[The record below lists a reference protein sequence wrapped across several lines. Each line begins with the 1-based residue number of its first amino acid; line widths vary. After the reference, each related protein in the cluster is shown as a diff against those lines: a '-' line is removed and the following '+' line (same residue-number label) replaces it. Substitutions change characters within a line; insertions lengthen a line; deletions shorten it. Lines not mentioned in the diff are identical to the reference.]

1 MHYDQPSE
9 QVIALIKST
18 IKEFHP
24 ELDEAQVTVDA
35 IMAYNDK
42 GFAVKAGGY
51 PALACIKANSLANRI
66 KGLADALITID
77 GDSYDS
83 MSEAQQKALIDDQ
96 LYCLMITRDKEQNI
110 KTDDASRPKLRLKKC
125 DYRLSWFREIAVRH
139 GSNSPERYQAK
150 VLWENDGKAFFPN
163 LTSI

>member
-1 MHYDQPSE
+1 MPHYDQPSE

-83 MSEAQQKALIDDQ
+83 MSEAQQRGLIDHE
-96 LYCLMITRDKEQNI
+96 LTHLNIKRDKEQNI
-110 KTDDASRPKLRLKKC
+110 VTDDAGRPKIKMKKH
-125 DYRLSWFREIAVRH
+125 DYQMGWFREIAIRH
-139 GSNSPERYQAK
+139 GENSPEVYQAK
-150 VLWENDGKAFFPN
+150 LLWRNDGKTFFPQV
-163 LTSI
+163 